1 MARRRLP
8 AVLFIAGV
16 ATVLIVLGA
25 PNRGAPS
32 TRDNEASFL
41 GQRAVTQPDLVTCD
55 VWVAYTYYPSSLEDL
70 RQKASAVV
78 VARVVAVVQQPDRI
92 TEGHRNP
99 SQRVFFEA
107 VKHIEGDLGEQ
118 FRLWH
123 YGTDTICQRGD
134 PPYHIGE
141 IYVLFVL
148 PMETEPGTFYVP
160 APPARYQVVDD
171 RLEPMRDENTP
182 FAEALAGKTVAEF
195 ERILT
200 RVGEP

>member
-16 ATVLIVLGA
+16 ATVLIFLGA

-55 VWVAYTYYPSSLEDL
+55 VWVAYTYYPSSLVDL
-70 RQKASAVV
+70 RQKSSAVV
-78 VARVVAVVQQPDRI
+78 VARVVEVVQQPDI
-92 TEGHRNP
+92 
-99 SQRVFFEA
+99 SQRIVFET
-107 VKHIEGDLGEQ
+107 VKHIEGNLGQ
-118 FRLWH
+118 KFRLWR
-123 YGTDTICQRGD
+123 YGTDTECQRGD
-134 PPYHIGE
+134 PPYQRGE
-141 IYVLFVL
+141 LYVLFV
-148 PMETEPGTFYVP
+148 MAMDTEPGTFYLP

-171 RLEPMRDENTP
+171 RLVPMHDENAP

-195 ERILT
+195 EQILIQA
-200 RVGEP
+200 REP